1 MTAKQQKTKAARPD
15 AAVGNSQSERKVT
28 NTQGQS
34 TYFSEEVFADMLERI
49 ACGDSVRAICD
60 EHGFPS
66 RKTFYGWVLRNEDLR
81 LRYETALVARHYAL
95 ADETLEIADEPVGSL
110 ESGATDSGAV
120 QKQRLQVDTRKW
132 ILSKLVPKKYGD
144 KITQE
149 VTGSDGGPVQQVV
162 LTAEDYKAARVDMI
176 SKDDV

>member
-1 MTAKQQKTKAARPD
+1 MVKERTQTNKSEAKET
-15 AAVGNSQSERKVT
+15 
-28 NTQGQS
+28 S
-34 TYFSEEVFADMLERI
+34 TRVSFSEEVFADMLERI
-49 ACGDSVRAICD
+49 ACGEAVSKICD
-60 EHGFPS
+60 APGYPS
-66 RKTFYGWVLRNEDLR
+66 RKTFYGWVLRNDDLR
-81 LRYETALVARHYAL
+81 ERYETALVARHYAL

-149 VTGSDGGPVQQVV
+149 LTGADGGPVQQVV
-162 LTAEDYKAARVDMI
+162 LTAADYKAARSEMI

>member
-1 MTAKQQKTKAARPD
+1 MALNDKQQKTRV
-15 AAVGNSQSERKVT
+15 AVGNAQSEHKVT
-28 NTQGQS
+28 TTQKPGV
-34 TYFSEEVFADMLERI
+34 YFSEELLSEILERV
-49 ACGDSVRAICD
+49 ACGENIYNICD
-60 EHGFPS
+60 QPGYPTRRSFF
-66 RKTFYGWVLRNEDLR
+66 RWVINDAQIREK
-81 LRYETALVARHYAL
+81 YEFALTARQHAMA
-95 ADETLEIADEPVGSL
+95 EEIVHISDSPVGSL

-162 LTAEDYKAARVDMI
+162 LTAADYKAARVEMLK
-176 SKDDV
+176 SDDV

>member
-1 MTAKQQKTKAARPD
+1 MVTKKTETIEK
-15 AAVGNSQSERKVT
+15 
-28 NTQGQS
+28 
-34 TYFSEEVFADMLERI
+34 TYAQPEHKETTTRVVFSEEVFAEMLERI

-81 LRYETALVARHYAL
+81 ERYETALVARHYAL

-132 ILSKLVPKKYGD
+132 ILSKLVPKKYGE
-144 KITQE
+144 KVTQDH
-149 VTGSDGGPVQQVV
+149 TSSDGSM
-162 LTAEDYKAARVDMI
+162 AAQPTRIELVAKT
-176 SKDDV
+176 SSE